1 MADAIWLDV
10 LPSLAGFASELTR
23 GTAGPA
29 AAAGRAAGEQW
40 SDAMQSGGVGGA
52 AALVADLER
61 ASKESAATVGKLAN
75 TISTA
80 RAAEL
85 AAAANLILAEQ
96 KLIDVR
102 EKYGDQSAQAR
113 AAEIRLESA
122 REKAEATSIRYT
134 AAEDQLKAAQ
144 RERREITSQL
154 EEATAALANETE
166 DLSDEVDG
174 QESMWSRFRSALSGS
189 EEDADGLG
197 GSLGALVGQVAAAAG
212 AAAVFAEAWST
223 GIELDSGVAKIAA
236 SLDLT
241 AADSEKAGDVA
252 GSLYANAYGESM
264 SEVTDSV
271 ATVMSTIAGMR
282 TASAADLEEVTGAA
296 MTMASV
302 FDLDVADAANAAN
315 LAISNGLAPDAMGAI
330 DLISASLQK
339 VPEALRGDVIDAAN
353 EYGGVLSG
361 LGLTGEQAFAMLV
374 DASANGTIAI
384 DKVGDVLK
392 EFSINV
398 GTDLEGKTPIFEQI
412 GLDAGEMSRAIL
424 AGGDQAEDA
433 LKRTVGALQAIEDPS
448 ARATAAI
455 GLFGT
460 PLEDLGVTEIPA
472 FLDSLSA
479 MDSGIDDVAGTTS
492 EMADLLDDNVASSFE
507 GLKRGFMGA
516 VTEGIEPMI
525 EPAQKILDW
534 VKAVP
539 GGFEAAAIGIAAL
552 GIGVAAYTVA
562 QWAMNTAMFASPIFW
577 VVAAIGVL
585 IAGIVLLAQNWET
598 VTTFLTEKWDVFTTW
613 LGESLGA
620 IGGWFSEKFDW
631 LKTYLSETW
640 DSIYVGATGKLQGL
654 LDWIGG
660 VPGWFMDRL
669 SSLGN
674 LGATVT
680 GWVSSASEGARNKF
694 GELLG
699 FVVGIPGSV
708 LSALGNTGS
717 LLKNAG
723 TQIITGFWNG
733 LKEKFEDVKD
743 WVGGVGSWIA
753 DHKGPKAYDLQLLV
767 PAGGW
772 IMQGLRN
779 SLEAEI
785 PALENTL
792 DKVSNRIRIDASLAD
807 AAQIASASASA
818 TASMSAR
825 SLGGAQAAPAGA
837 TRTTSIRIEKLNAGA
852 KATDVIDELRWAE
865 RTAAL

>member
-1 MADAIWLDV
+1 MSDAIWLDV

-61 ASKESAATVGKLAN
+61 ASKDSAATVGKLAN

-80 RAAEL
+80 RAAER

-102 EKYGDQSAQAR
+102 EKYGDESAQAR

-154 EEATAALANETE
+154 EQATADLANETE

-223 GIELDSGVAKIAA
+223 GVELDSGVARIAA
-236 SLDLT
+236 SLDLS
-241 AADSEKAGDVA
+241 AADSEKAGDAA

-271 ATVMSTIAGMR
+271 ASVMSTIAGMR
-282 TASAADLEEVTGAA
+282 TASTAELEEVTGAA

-315 LAISNGLAPDAMGAI
+315 LAITNGFAPDAMGAI
-330 DLISASLQK
+330 DLISAALQR
-339 VPEALRGDVIDAAN
+339 VPEALRGDVMDAAN
-353 EYGGVLSG
+353 EYGIVMAG
-361 LGLTGEQAFAMLV
+361 LGLTGEQSFAMLV
-374 DASANGTIAI
+374 DASAGGTIAI
-384 DKVGDVLK
+384 DKIGDSLK
-392 EFSINV
+392 EFTINA
-398 GTDLEGKTPIFEQI
+398 TDLEGKGEIFEQI
-412 GLDAGEMSRAIL
+412 GLDAGEMSLGIL
-424 AGGDQAEDA
+424 AGGDQAADA
-433 LKRTVGALQAIEDPS
+433 LSRTVQALQGVEDPS
-448 ARATAAI
+448 AKATAAI
-455 GLFGT
+455 ALFGT

-472 FLDSLSA
+472 FLDSLAA
-479 MDSGIDDVAGTTS
+479 MDSGLGDVSGTTS

-534 VKAVP
+534 IKAVP
-539 GGFEAAAIGIAAL
+539 GGFEAAAIGVAAL

-585 IAGIVLLAQNWET
+585 IAGIVLLVQNWET
-598 VTTFLTEKWDVFTTW
+598 VTTFLTEKWDVFTNW
-613 LGESLGA
+613 LGETLNS
-620 IGGWFSEKFDW
+620 IGGWFSEKFEW

-640 DSIYVGATGKLQGL
+640 DSIYAGATGKLQGL

-674 LGATVT
+674 LGSTIG
-680 GWVSSASEGARNKF
+680 GWVGGAKDAAVNKF
-694 GELLG
+694 SELVSWVGGVPGALLG
-699 FVVGIPGSV
+699 K
-708 LSALGNTGS
+708 LGDMGS
-717 LLKNAG
+717 LLKDAG
-723 TQIITGFWNG
+723 SQIITGFLNG
-733 LKEKFEDVKD
+733 LKNKFEDVKD

-753 DHKGPKAYDLQLLV
+753 DHKGPKAYDLGLLV

-792 DKVSNRIRIDASLAD
+792 DKVSNHIRIDASLAD

-825 SLGGAQAAPAGA
+825 NVSPGKGSVDSS
-837 TRTTSIRIEKLNAGA
+837 RTTHLDVGGITVQSQDPQEIIRALS
-852 KATDVIDELRWAE
+852 WAE